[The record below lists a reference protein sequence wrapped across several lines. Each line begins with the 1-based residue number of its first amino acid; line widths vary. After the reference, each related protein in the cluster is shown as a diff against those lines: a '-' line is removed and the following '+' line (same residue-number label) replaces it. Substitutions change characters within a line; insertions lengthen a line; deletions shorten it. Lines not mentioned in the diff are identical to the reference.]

1 MTAAAGTTQ
10 APPRPGRL
18 HWVDVTRGLA
28 VLLVVFYHVVIA
40 MKVDSVAAPA
50 WAVVL
55 NDALAPFRIPTL
67 MFCSG
72 LLLARSLEKPPR
84 TYLVGKLRHIGWPW
98 LVWTTVIVVFLWAGS
113 SVAGDG
119 NYGPGRLVELV
130 LSPTTYTWYL
140 AYLLAFYVVA
150 LVVPAAVRSAAVP
163 VLLVVSVLVHDGDGW
178 TRVTFLLAFFFLGDA
193 AARHRDAFE
202 ALARRRVVVALGAV
216 AALGTAVA
224 STQLPGLRYDLVAA
238 IGVVGLVLVAVPLGS
253 RLASTPVG
261 RGLSAMGRDSI
272 VYYTTHWIVVTLGV
286 HVLGALGLHQGTLMI
301 VLLLVAGLAA
311 PWVMVRLSRRSRL
324 VAGLYAWPAR
334 RQTPSSKARP

>member
-1 MTAAAGTTQ
+1 VSVERGTAEVATAS
-10 APPRPGRL
+10 GRL

-40 MKVDSVAAPA
+40 LEVDSVAAPA

-163 VLLVVSVLVHDGDGW
+163 LLLVVSFVVHDGDGW
-178 TRVTFLLAFFFLGDA
+178 TRVAFLLAFFFLGDA
-193 AARHRDAFE
+193 AARHRAAFE
-202 ALARRRVVVALGAV
+202 ALARRGVVVAIGAV
-216 AALGTAVA
+216 AAVGTAIA

-238 IGVVGLVLVAVPLGS
+238 VGVVGLVLVAVPVGG
-253 RLASTPVG
+253 RLASTSAG
-261 RGLSAMGRDSI
+261 RALSAVGRDSV

-286 HVLGALGLHQGTLMI
+286 HALGLVGLHQGTLMI
-301 VLLLVAGLAA
+301 VVLLTAGLAA

-324 VAGLYAWPAR
+324 VAGLYAWPSR
-334 RQTPSSKARP
+334 RPTTSPREQP

>member
-1 MTAAAGTTQ
+1 VTAPERTTPVV
-10 APPRPGRL
+10 ASPGRL

-40 MKVDSVAAPA
+40 LKVDAVTAPA

-72 LLLARSLEKPPR
+72 LLLARSLRKAPKP
-84 TYLVGKLRHIGWPW
+84 YLVGKLRHIGWPW

-119 NYGPGRLVELV
+119 NYGPRRLVELV

-140 AYLLAFYVVA
+140 AYLLAFYVVS
-150 LVVPAAVRSAAVP
+150 LVVPATARSAAVP
-163 VLLVVSVLVHDGDGW
+163 VLLVISLVVHDGDGW
-178 TRVTFLLAFFFLGDA
+178 TRVTFLLAFFFLGDT
-193 AARHRDAFE
+193 AARHRDVFE
-202 ALARRRVVVALGAV
+202 SLARRRVVVALGAA

-224 STQLPGLRYDLVAA
+224 STRLPGLRYDLVAA
-238 IGVVGLVLVAVPLGS
+238 VGVVGLVLVAVPLGS
-253 RLASTPVG
+253 LVAPTLVG
-261 RGLSAMGRDSI
+261 RGLTAMGRDSI

-286 HVLGALGLHQGTLMI
+286 HALGLVGLHQGTLMI
-301 VLLLVAGLAA
+301 VTLLVAGLAA
-311 PWVMVRLSRRSRL
+311 PWLMVRLSRRSRV
-324 VAGLYAWPAR
+324 VAGLYAWPVR
-334 RQTPSSKARP
+334 RPPPSPSELP

>member
-1 MTAAAGTTQ
+1 MTAVGPSTPVVA
-10 APPRPGRL
+10 RPGRL

-40 MKVDSVAAPA
+40 LKVDSVAAPG

-72 LLLARSLEKPPR
+72 LLLARSLRKPPG
-84 TYLVGKLRHIGWPW
+84 TYLVGKLRHIAWPW
-98 LVWTTVIVVFLWAGS
+98 AVWTTVIVVFLWAGS

-140 AYLLAFYVVA
+140 AYLLAFYVVS
-150 LVVPAAVRSAAVP
+150 LVIPRAARSAAVP
-163 VLLVVSVLVHDGDGW
+163 LLLVVSVVVHDGDGW

-193 AARHRDAFE
+193 AARHQDVFE
-202 ALARRRVVVALGAV
+202 SLARRRIVIALGAV
-216 AALGTAVA
+216 AALGTAIA

-238 IGVVGLVLVAVPLGS
+238 VGVVGLVVVAVPLGG
-253 RLASTPVG
+253 RLAPTLLG

-286 HVLGALGLHQGTLMI
+286 HALGLIGLHQGTLMI
-301 VLLLVAGLAA
+301 VALLTAGLTA
-311 PWVMVRLSRRSRL
+311 PWVMARLSRRSRL

-334 RQTPSSKARP
+334 RTSSSPKGQP